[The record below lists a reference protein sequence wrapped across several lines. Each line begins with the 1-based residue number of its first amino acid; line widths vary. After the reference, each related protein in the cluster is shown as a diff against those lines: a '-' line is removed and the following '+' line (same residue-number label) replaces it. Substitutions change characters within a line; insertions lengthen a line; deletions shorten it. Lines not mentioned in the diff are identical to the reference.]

1 MIDAKNLETLLE
13 PILIKFRT
21 RLRRTL
27 PAFTAFQHVLLSKSN
42 IPLNAYD
49 AMKTRVHKIAG
60 SAKILGFETLGASAA
75 EVEACIFAM
84 GISETGQVSSKKL
97 ITAFDKFLLNAMRAA
112 SSGGTGSEQN
122 KSELPSVQP
131 QNPKYNVLIIDDD
144 EFTRDLVK
152 LSLTG
157 EDCSFFEAET
167 GMVGLKYL
175 NFHTPDLVVLDVN
188 LPDINGFDVLK
199 KIMISGYE
207 KFPVVMLTRED
218 GVDSRVT
225 GIAAGAMDYV
235 TKPVSLGK
243 LNKFLGDNIKYNKFR
258 YEDEMAHSRHEQ
270 IMKTMK
276 RSEFW

>member
-1 MIDAKNLETLLE
+1 M
-13 PILIKFRT
+13 KFRK

-27 PAFTAFQHVLLSKSN
+27 PAFTAFQNVLSSKSN
-42 IPLNAYD
+42 IPLNVYD
-49 AMKTRVHKIAG
+49 AVKTRAHKIAG
-60 SAKILGFETLGASAA
+60 SAKILGFEALGTSAA
-75 EVEACIFAM
+75 EVEACISAM
-84 GISETGQVSSKKL
+84 DISETGQVSSKEL

-112 SSGGTGSEQN
+112 SSGGTVSEQN
-122 KSELPSVQP
+122 KSELPSVQSK
-131 QNPKYNVLIIDDD
+131 NPKYNVLIIDDD

-157 EDCSFFEAET
+157 EACAFFEAET
-167 GMVGLKYL
+167 GMGGLEYL
-175 NFHTPDLVVLDVN
+175 SSHTPDLVVLDVN

-199 KIMISGYE
+199 KIMSSGYK

-243 LNKFLGDNIKYNKFR
+243 LNKFLGDSIKYDKFR
-258 YEDEMAHSRHEQ
+258 YEGDMAYSRHEQ
-270 IMKTMK
+270 IMQTMK
-276 RSEFW
+276 RLEYW